1 MSTLLPRMLDQPH
14 NSPLALAIRL
24 PRSLM
29 CPAPTCQ
36 PLLTRSWR
44 SSVTTPPNHGATLDT
59 GIPPSPP
66 PQGATRSSSSSGPVK
81 KSRKMQVRKGR
92 NGRYVV
98 GWCTVLIHSSH
109 TRHKNLCACKWLTR
123 NEAGPAAE
131 STATDC
137 RQQRGSY

>member
-92 NGRYVV
+92 NGRICVRANGSPVMRLDQPLSLLRQIV
-98 GWCTVLIHSSH
+98 GS
-109 TRHKNLCACKWLTR
+109 R
-123 NEAGPAAE
+123 EQ
-131 STATDC
+131 ATKKH
-137 RQQRGSY
+137 